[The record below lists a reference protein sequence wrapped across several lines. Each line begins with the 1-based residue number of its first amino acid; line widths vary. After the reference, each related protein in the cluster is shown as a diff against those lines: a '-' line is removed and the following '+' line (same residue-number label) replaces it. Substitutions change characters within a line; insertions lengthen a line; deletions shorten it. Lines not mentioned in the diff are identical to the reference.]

1 MMDSRVMCIDMIEN
15 MNIINSMIENMNI
28 INSRVMDS
36 SMMTISMEKSR
47 WI

>member
-28 INSRVMDS
+28 INSRAMG

>member
-1 MMDSRVMCIDMIEN
+1 MDSRVMCIDMIEN